1 MMCLMLPGVM
11 RAIGKYP
18 GHWEQTCRCQR
29 IKDSGKIL
37 ISREQGVRGHMRSE
51 ATQKELL
58 THKRRTREG
67 LVINLLNFWG

>member
-18 GHWEQTCRCQR
+18 GHWEQTRRCQR

-51 ATQKELL
+51 ATQTELL
-58 THKRRTREG
+58 TQKRRTREG